1 MFLNFDF
8 LGNCH
13 NFALALNELTDL
25 PLCLLYGERE
35 LESIDPQTGRL
46 DKTTQTVL
54 IHVGVIWSGCFYDEN
69 GNQGD
74 PGALMRGFKYHNPEY
89 TFTKIFETDS
99 PNSEFYRIL
108 ARTFVQ
114 RDDDLIEEFKEKILS
129 QKGKGKFH
137 FLDDE

>member
-13 NFALALNELTDL
+13 NFALALHELTNL

-35 LESIDPQTGRL
+35 FEEEDPKTGVL
-46 DKTTQTVL
+46 QKYTQTVL

-89 TFTKIFETDS
+89 TFTKIYETES
-99 PNSEFYRIL
+99 PNSEFYAIL
-108 ARTFVQ
+108 NRTFAQ
-114 RDDDLIEEFKEKILS
+114 RNDSLIQEFKDKILS
-129 QKGKGKFH
+129 QRGKGKFH
-137 FLDDE
+137 FLDED